1 VILLSQFDESVKTA
15 IFKVAGDFGLCFR
28 TQHFGSLNPN
38 WHGGLLTKRCIV
50 CGDEFVGIE
59 KRKACS
65 VECGRIS
72 RSRMIT
78 GNGNHMRRNNPERF
92 TLCRFC
98 GAEFSQ
104 SKSKA
109 KYYCSLSCW
118 GKSSRQSPYQ
128 LWVAT
133 QLEQR
138 GFQVELEK
146 SFDWLRSPVSNH
158 KLRLDVFLP
167 NENVA
172 IEVDGRHHYDVTARD
187 FVITQVRDQ
196 AKNQLLDQHG
206 VPLIRIR
213 RKITTENLLQL
224 VNTRQSIVV

>member
-1 VILLSQFDESVKTA
+1 MLLSQFNEAAKAAT
-15 IFKVAGDFGLCFR
+15 FKVVGDFGLCLK

-38 WHGGLLTKRCIV
+38 WRGGLLTKYCVV
-50 CGDEFVGIE
+50 CGDEFVGIK
-59 KRKACS
+59 KRKTCS

-78 GNGNHMRRNNPERF
+78 GDGNHMRRSNPERF

-98 GAEFSQ
+98 STEFSQ

-118 GKSSRQSPYQ
+118 GKASRQSPYQ
-128 LWVAT
+128 LWVAV
-133 QLEQR
+133 QLEQY

-146 SFDWLRSPVSNH
+146 SFDWLRSPISNR

-167 NENVA
+167 ETNVA
-172 IEVDGRHHYDVTARD
+172 VEVDGRHHYDRTARD
-187 FVITQVRDQ
+187 FTITQVRDQ

-206 VPLIRIR
+206 IPLIRIR
-213 RKITTENLLQL
+213 SRITPENLLQL
-224 VNTRQSIVV
+224 VNTGQSIVV